1 MNLLW
6 ALPLGLG
13 VGLTLGALGGGGAI
27 LTVPALVY
35 LLGQEPLAATTGSL
49 VIVGASALFG
59 LIPHQRAGNVR
70 ARQGLTFGLAGI
82 VGSFGGS
89 ALSRQVDPTVL
100 LVAFA
105 ALMLVV
111 ALLMAHR
118 LWRGRGATGTRDTP
132 SSSPARRLALL
143 LATATG
149 VGLLTG
155 FFGVGGGFAVVPAL
169 TLVLGFPIRAAV
181 GTSLLVIAVNS
192 ATALA
197 SRLVL
202 GLEGLDWPLVGTF
215 ALGAVIGSLLGGR
228 VSAKADPRHLTV
240 AFIAL
245 LVAIAAFMLTQN
257 LPELA

>member
-6 ALPLGLG
+6 ALPLGLV
-13 VGLTLGALGGGGAI
+13 VGATLGALGGGGAI
-27 LTVPALVY
+27 LTVPALIY
-35 LLGQEPLAATTGSL
+35 LLGQEPLVATTGSL
-49 VIVGASALFG
+49 VIVGASALVG
-59 LIPHQRAGNVR
+59 MVPHHRAGNLRV
-70 ARQGLTFGLAGI
+70 RQGLTFGLAGI

-89 ALSRQVDPTVL
+89 ALSRQVDPVVL

-105 ALMLVV
+105 TLMLLV
-111 ALLMAHR
+111 AVLMARR
-118 LWRGRGATGTRDTP
+118 LRRSPRGATTSDTP
-132 SSSPARRLALL
+132 EPSTARRLALL
-143 LATATG
+143 LTTATG

-202 GLEGLDWPLVGTF
+202 GIEGLDWPLVGTF

-240 AFIAL
+240 AFIAML
-245 LVAIAAFMLTQN
+245 LAIAVLMLARN
-257 LPELA
+257 VPALL

>member
-1 MNLLW
+1 MSILA
-6 ALPLGLG
+6 ALPLGLV
-13 VGLTLGALGGGGAI
+13 VGATLGALGGGGAI

-49 VIVGASALFG
+49 VIVGVSALVG
-59 LIPHQRAGNVR
+59 MIPHQRAGNVR
-70 ARQGLTFGLAGI
+70 TGQGLVFGLAGI

-100 LVAFA
+100 LVSFAGLMLAVA
-105 ALMLVV
+105 ALM
-111 ALLMAHR
+111 ARR
-118 LWRGRGATGTRDTP
+118 LWRGRDGTRATP

-155 FFGVGGGFAVVPAL
+155 FFGVGGGFAIVPAL

-197 SRLVL
+197 SRLAL
-202 GLEGLDWPLVGTF
+202 GLEGLDWPLIGLF
-215 ALGAVIGSLLGGR
+215 ALGAVVGSLLGGR
-228 VSAKADPRHLTV
+228 VSAKADPRHLGA
-240 AFIAL
+240 AFIL
-245 LVAIAAFMLTQN
+245 MLVVIAALMLVQN
-257 LPELA
+257 LPAL